1 MLKEDNKIKEKVF
14 EELNLLKE
22 NHSKVK
28 HLKHYVFEM
37 QKYFKPCNIKITKE
51 EAQEIFKLRSRVSDV
66 KLNYKGKYETYE
78 CQVCKK
84 EDESQEHIIIKCTS
98 LNKSKEEIMKY
109 EDIFDGNVIKKV
121 KIARK
126 FIENIKLREKLK
138 L

>member
-1 MLKEDNKIKEKVF
+1 M
-14 EELNLLKE
+14 
-22 NHSKVK
+22 
-28 HLKHYVFEM
+28 KHYVFEI
-37 QKYFKPCNIKITKE
+37 QKKFKPCNRKITKE
-51 EAQEIFKLRSRVSDV
+51 EAQEIFKLTSRVSDV

-84 EDESQEHIIIKCTS
+84 EDESQEHIIIKCEK
-98 LNKSKEEIMKY
+98 LNRSKEEMMKY
-109 EDIFDGNVIKKV
+109 EDIFEGNVIKKV